1 MAAAY
6 PTILLLIAPLSTIYG
21 PTTWTPKFNNYA
33 YFFDVSNS
41 LSGTPL
47 GLQRLYLAY
56 NQYRVCLAS
65 GSPFFVFLFS
75 FDGFQSRRLWFSSV
89 TVLVLGMVFCCFFFF
104 SFSLVF
110 FVSSLLFFVFFLPF
124 SLFLHQVSSFLSRF
138 HWFFLLF
145 IFSTVFFVFFLVFN
159 DFFLWFPFFVSF
171 VGFH

>member
-89 TVLVLGMVFCCFFFF
+89 TVLVFGMVFCCFFLFFFFLIGFLCILSPFLCLFSSVFSVFTPGFVVSF

-110 FVSSLLFFVFFLPF
+110 PFIYLFNSFLCFFL
-124 SLFLHQVSSFLSRF
+124 
-138 HWFFLLF
+138 
-145 IFSTVFFVFFLVFN
+145 
-159 DFFLWFPFFVSF
+159 
-171 VGFH
+171 GFQ